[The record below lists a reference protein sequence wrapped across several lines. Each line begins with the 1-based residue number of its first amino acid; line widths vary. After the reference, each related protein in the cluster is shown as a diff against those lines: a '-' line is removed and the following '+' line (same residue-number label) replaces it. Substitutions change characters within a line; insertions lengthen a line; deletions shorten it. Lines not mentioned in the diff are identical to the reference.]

1 MSNNFK
7 LFLVLFLSISIFS
20 LTILFISG
28 YLSVETGIADVIL
41 SALASLGVIKLN
53 ELEREAKRKQ
63 CIE

>member
-28 YLSVETGIADVIL
+28 YLSVGTGIADVIL

-63 CIE
+63 